1 MQPITTQQLI
11 TESLNKLSS
20 DLYSQMMQTL
30 QQMEQKQ
37 QALIEKEMQT
47 IAAELSTQLYQQLLT
62 HLTQQVNQ
70 KTKTHDGQ
78 ITQYLN
84 ELDKLQKSEI
94 ATLKKG
100 QEEFQNLQDKIQSTL
115 TRLDVIQIVDESE
128 FEKSLTDLEASIK
141 ILQSS
146 ISQSNSEQQ
155 SLESLISE
163 LETLKTD
170 LVDKVSELTKLQSDL
185 TSYTMQLKQLL
196 S

>member
-1 MQPITTQQLI
+1 MLP
-11 TESLNKLSS
+11 S
-20 DLYSQMMQTL
+20 
-30 QQMEQKQ
+30 
-37 QALIEKEMQT
+37 
-47 IAAELSTQLYQQLLT
+47 LYQQLLV
-62 HLTQQVNQ
+62 HLDQQIQQKTQQHNQ
-70 KTKTHDGQ
+70 Q
-78 ITQYLN
+78 INEYLN
-84 ELDKLQKSEI
+84 ELDKLQTAEI
-94 ATLKKG
+94 ETLKKG

-128 FEKSLTDLEASIK
+128 FEKSLTDLKASIK

>member
-11 TESLNKLSS
+11 TESLNKLSN
-20 DLYSQMMQTL
+20 DLHNKVDRILSQLETQQSQTIDSL
-30 QQMEQKQ
+30 IQKQ
-37 QALIEKEMQT
+37 LESM
-47 IAAELSTQLYQQLLT
+47 LPSLYQQLLT
-62 HLTQQVNQ
+62 HLTEQVNQ
-70 KTKTHDGQ
+70 KTEMHNQQ
-78 ITQYLN
+78 ITQYLD
-84 ELDKLQKSEI
+84 ELDKLQTAEI

-141 ILQSS
+141 TLQSS